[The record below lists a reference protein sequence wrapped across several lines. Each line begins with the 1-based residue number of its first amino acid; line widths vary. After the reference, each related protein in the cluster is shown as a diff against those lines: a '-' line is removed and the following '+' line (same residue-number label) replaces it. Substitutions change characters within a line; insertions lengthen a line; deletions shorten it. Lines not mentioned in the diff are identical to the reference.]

1 MSTVEEQTKL
11 RATGRLGS
19 VLAIITTARF
29 RIYVACTLLAVVASY
44 LLGKEMMWDNLD
56 YHLYAGFSALHGRF
70 GRDYFA
76 AGVQSYLN
84 PYVYAPFYALV
95 RSGLPALWV
104 ASALAVVQSGIL
116 WLTYE
121 LAIAVSPR
129 ESSRVCIVAGACA
142 ALLALANPILIDQ
155 FGSSYADITTS
166 EIVLGGWLLLV
177 YALRTPAAG
186 RVVWA
191 GLLLGAASGLKL
203 TNSVHALS
211 ACVLLFFLPVP
222 WRRKVRLSLGFI
234 AAAAASFAA
243 VVVPWAIRLE
253 QHFGNPFFPLLN
265 NIFRSPQFP
274 AVPLVDFRFVPGS
287 IAAALWRPF
296 EMVLPITFVD
306 DEFSSPDLRYALLL
320 VLAVIWAI
328 LWGWRRF
335 HRAAESTMAP
345 RGGSE
350 NHALIALAS
359 AFLVDW
365 VLWLRISGNGRYFL
379 AMACVAG
386 VLGVVLAFRILAR
399 QPRFLGILLG
409 AMFAIQGVQLAF
421 GASYRT
427 SVPWDGGSW
436 FEVSVPAVLKSIPN
450 LYFLIGEESE
460 SFIAPFL
467 AKGSGFVNL
476 DGDYVLG
483 PGGANGA
490 RIQSLIDEYGSH
502 MRVAVMANKFELSP
516 PKELSD
522 VADVDDALAPFG
534 LRADTDDCATITVR
548 DMRFPWQNVLPGTLP
563 LNLPQ
568 IKARMMRVPESAD
581 GFLLTCRV
589 VHDPAARLALAAAE
603 REPDLVFN
611 RMEKECPRL
620 FQPPHPV
627 TEIFGDN
634 RRGYLWM
641 RKYPGTNLSAVL
653 SHGSLRL
660 VDGAR
665 GGRPLNLG
673 SETDWA
679 RGPVP
684 ITCGREGELYYARV
698 ASSSR

>member
-1 MSTVEEQTKL
+1 MSTVEQRAKL
-11 RATGRLGS
+11 MATGRLGS
-19 VLAIITTARF
+19 LLAITTTARF
-29 RIYVACTLLAVVASY
+29 RIYVACTLLAVIASY

-56 YHLYAGFSALHGRF
+56 YHFYAGFSALHDRF

-84 PYVYAPFYALV
+84 PYIYAPFYALA

-104 ASALAVVQSGIL
+104 ASVLAVVQSGIL

-121 LAIAVSPR
+121 LAIAVSPC
-129 ESSRVCIVAGACA
+129 ESSRARIVAGACA
-142 ALLALANPILIDQ
+142 VLLAATNPILIDQ
-155 FGSSYADITTS
+155 FGSSYADVTTS
-166 EIVLGGWLLLV
+166 EIVLAGWLLLI
-177 YALRTPAAG
+177 YALQRPTAW
-186 RVVWA
+186 RVIWA

-211 ACVLLFFLPVP
+211 ACALLFFLPVP
-222 WRRKVRLSLGFI
+222 WRRKGRLALGFI
-234 AAAAASFAA
+234 AASAASFAA

-265 NIFRSPQFP
+265 NVFRSPQFP
-274 AVPLVDFRFVPGS
+274 AVPLVDFRFVPS
-287 IAAALWRPF
+287 SLAAALWRPF
-296 EMVLPITFVD
+296 AITLPVTFVD
-306 DEFSSPDLRYALLL
+306 DEYSSPDLRYALLL
-320 VLAVIWAI
+320 VLAVVWAL
-328 LWGWRRF
+328 LWGWRQF
-335 HRAAESTMAP
+335 HRRAESSMTP
-345 RGGSE
+345 GRGSA
-350 NHALIALAS
+350 NRALVALAS

-386 VLGVVLAFRILAR
+386 VLGIMLAFRILAP
-399 QPRFLGILLG
+399 QPRFLGILL
-409 AMFAIQGVQLAF
+409 AVVFAVQGVQLAF
-421 GASYRT
+421 GTGYRT

-436 FEVSVPAVLKSIPN
+436 FEVSTPPALKSSPD
-450 LYFLIGEESE
+450 LYFMIGEESE

-483 PGGANGA
+483 PSGANGE
-490 RIQSLIDEYGSH
+490 RIQSLIHEYGSH
-502 MRVAVMANKFELSP
+502 MRVAVMASKFELSP
-516 PKELSD
+516 PKELPD
-522 VADVDDALAPFG
+522 VAHVDDTLAPFG
-534 LRADTDDCATITVR
+534 LRADTDNCATITVR

-568 IKARMMRVPESAD
+568 IKARMMRVPVSPD

-589 VHDPAARLALAAAE
+589 VPDPAARLALAAAE

-611 RMEKECPRL
+611 RMENECPRL

-627 TEIFGDN
+627 TEIFGDS
-634 RRGYLWM
+634 RRGYVWM
-641 RKYPGTNLSAVL
+641 RKYPGTNLTAVL
-653 SHGSLRL
+653 SQGSLRL
-660 VDGAR
+660 VNGTR

-673 SETDWA
+673 SESDWV

-684 ITCGREGELYYARV
+684 LACGREGELYHARV
-698 ASSSR
+698 SSSR